1 MQQDKQVKPL
11 PSNIEA
17 EQSVLGVLLNNNER
31 LEKVIDFLRP
41 EHFFIPMHEKI
52 FELIIKFNERG
63 SLASPITLKNYVDTN
78 AFMGDIEIA
87 GFEYLVKITA
97 SAQVVYDIEN
107 LARHIH
113 ELALRRQIISIA
125 EEAIQ
130 NSHKDEVEVS
140 TNDRIEDIE
149 QKLFNLAAVGEK
161 EGKVVQLKASLKS
174 TIQKIKETKD
184 RGSTVSGV
192 SSKLVELDKITSG
205 FQNSDLVIIAA
216 RPSMGKTALAINV
229 AINATEFFEEE
240 RKRRNLLNTS
250 IKSVGFV
257 SLEMSADQIAA
268 RILSIKS
275 GVDGSKIR
283 TGSVN
288 KEEFEKLARE
298 SAILSDMNFFIDD
311 TPALSISAIRTR
323 ARRMKRQQNL
333 GLLII
338 DYLQLIRS
346 SGFSRE
352 MNRVQEIGEISQGLK
367 AIAKELD
374 IPVIA
379 LSQLSRAVETRE
391 NKRPLLSDLRESG
404 NIEQDADVVMFIY
417 REQYYLERGA
427 PADSGKNA
435 EWQALYDKVKNTAE
449 VIIAKQRNGPI
460 GICTLRFDTAT
471 TNFSSLDS
479 LH

>member
-1 MQQDKQVKPL
+1 MQPDKQVKSL
-11 PSNIEA
+11 PNNIEA
-17 EQSVLGVLLNNNER
+17 EQSVLGVLLNNNEH

-41 EHFFIPMHEKI
+41 EHFFVPMHEKI

-63 SLASPITLKNYVDTN
+63 SLANPITLKNHVDTN
-78 AFMGDIEIA
+78 TFMGDIEIA

-97 SAQVVYDIEN
+97 SAQVVCDIEN

-113 ELALRRQIISIA
+113 ELALRRRIISIA

-130 NSHKDEVEVS
+130 DSHKDEVEVS

-149 QKLFNLAAVGEK
+149 QKLFNLAMVGER
-161 EGKVVQLKASLKS
+161 EGKVVQLKAPLKS
-174 TIQKIKETKD
+174 TIQKIKEAKD

-216 RPSMGKTALAINV
+216 RPSMGKTSLAINV

-240 RKRRNLLNTS
+240 RKRRNLLNM
-250 IKSVGFV
+250 KSVGFV
-257 SLEMSADQIAA
+257 SLEMSADQIAT
-268 RILSIKS
+268 RILSIKT

-288 KEEFEKLARE
+288 REEFEKLARE

-346 SGFSRE
+346 SGFSRD

-379 LSQLSRAVETRE
+379 LSQLSRAVEMRE

-460 GICTLRFDTAT
+460 GICTLRFDTTT